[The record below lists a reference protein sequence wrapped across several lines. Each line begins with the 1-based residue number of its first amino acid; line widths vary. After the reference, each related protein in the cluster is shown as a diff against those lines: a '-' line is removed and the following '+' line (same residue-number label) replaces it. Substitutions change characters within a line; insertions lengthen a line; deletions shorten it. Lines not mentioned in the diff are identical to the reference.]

1 MAEEGEVYDGQ
12 IHHSFNCLVAG
23 PSGCGKSTFV
33 RNLLNRQEDII
44 DIKFDYVI
52 VIIGTGANENPIL
65 SNLVKENSSNYKM
78 VELKSVYPSHDTM
91 TKQFPVDFKH
101 MVTQK
106 KKKGLKGCVVFDDLM
121 TELSQCGILVDLFT
135 KFTSHYDISTIH
147 ITQNLFSKSGG
158 KHATDNVTIYRNCHV
173 LVLFKNPLDNSVVS
187 TIAKRLSPSRFAEL
201 LAMLTHITEIH
212 RYVVIFGD
220 FNRPSKLKFVTDLF
234 ETNPVPH
241 QKVFE
246 LEVRK

>member
-1 MAEEGEVYDGQ
+1 MATEVYDGQ

-33 RNLLNRQEDII
+33 RNLLERQNDII
-44 DIKFDYVI
+44 DIEFDYIVI
-52 VIIGTGANENPIL
+52 VIGTGAEENQIL
-65 SNLVKENSSNYKM
+65 SNFVKENSNKCKM
-78 VELKSVYPSHDTM
+78 IELKKAYPSREAM
-91 TKQFPVDFKH
+91 TTQFPADFKH

-121 TELSQCGILVDLFT
+121 SELAECGILVDLFT

-147 ITQNLFSKSGG
+147 ITQNLFSKTGG
-158 KHATDNVTIYRNCHV
+158 KRAGDNVTIYRNCHV
-173 LVLFKNPLDNSVVS
+173 LVLFKNPLDNSVIS
-187 TIAKRLSPSRFAEL
+187 TIAKRISPSRFADL
-201 LAMLTHITEIH
+201 AAMLAHITEVH

-220 FNRPSKLKFVTDLF
+220 FKRSANLKFVTDLF
-234 ETNPVPH
+234 ETHPIPH

-246 LEVRK
+246 LEMKSK